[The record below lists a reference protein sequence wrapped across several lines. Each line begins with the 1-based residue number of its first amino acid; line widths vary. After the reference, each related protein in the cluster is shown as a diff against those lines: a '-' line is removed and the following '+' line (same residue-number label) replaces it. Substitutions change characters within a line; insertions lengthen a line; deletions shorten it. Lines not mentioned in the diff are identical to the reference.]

1 MSIKYKIIKN
11 KIPKHVAIIM
21 DGNGRWAAAQGKER
35 VFGHIHGVESV
46 RSVVEGAAEIGIK
59 YLTLYTFSKENWSR
73 PKDEIKALMDLLIQ
87 AIDNEVSSLK
97 KNGIRLEMIGDFGH
111 LPENVKNKLFEAIE
125 CLKECS
131 RMTLILALNYSSRWE
146 ITQGVIKIAN
156 DVKSGKIKL
165 SDINE
170 NVISNC
176 LITRKIPDPDLLIRT
191 SGECRL
197 SNFLLWQLAYSE
209 LYFTSVLW
217 PDYRK
222 EDFFDAICNYQ
233 KRERRFGKTSEQIDR

>member
-1 MSIKYKIIKN
+1 MSIKDKLIKN
-11 KIPKHVAIIM
+11 NIPKHVAIIM
-21 DGNGRWAAAQGKER
+21 DGNGRWAASQGKER
-35 VFGHIHGVESV
+35 VFGHIHGVEAV
-46 RSVVEGAAEIGIK
+46 RSVVEGAAEIGVE

-73 PKDEIKALMDLLIQ
+73 PEDEIKALMNLLIQ
-87 AIDNEVSSLK
+87 AIDNEVTSLK
-97 KNGIRLEMIGDFGH
+97 KNGIRLQMIGDTGH
-111 LPENVKNKLFEAIE
+111 LPEKVRTKLFEAIE

>member
-1 MSIKYKIIKN
+1 MSIKDKLIKN
-11 KIPKHVAIIM
+11 RIPKHVAIIM

-46 RSVVEGAAEIGIK
+46 RSVVEGAAEIGVK

-73 PKDEIKALMDLLIQ
+73 PEDEIKALMDLLIQ

-97 KNGIRLEMIGDFGH
+97 KNGIRLQMIGDSGN
-111 LPENVKNKLFEAIE
+111 LPEKVRNKLFEAIDS
-125 CLKECS
+125 LKECS

-156 DVKSGKIKL
+156 DVKSGKIK
-165 SDINE
+165 SCDINE
-170 NVISNC
+170 NLISNC
-176 LITRKIPDPDLLIRT
+176 LITSNIPDPDLLIRT

-209 LYFTSVLW
+209 LYFTPVLW

>member
-1 MSIKYKIIKN
+1 MSIKDKLIKN
-11 KIPKHVAIIM
+11 RIPKHVAIIM

-46 RSVVEGAAEIGIK
+46 RSVVEGAAEIGVK

-73 PKDEIKALMDLLIQ
+73 PEDEIKALMDLLIQ
-87 AIDNEVSSLK
+87 AINNEVSSLK
-97 KNGIRLEMIGDFGH
+97 KNGIRLQMIGDYGH
-111 LPENVKNKLFEAIE
+111 LPEKVRNKLFEAIDF
-125 CLKECS
+125 LKECS
-131 RMTLILALNYSSRWE
+131 RMTLVLALNYSSRWE

-156 DVKSGKIKL
+156 DVKNGKIKP

-170 NVISNC
+170 KLISNC
-176 LITRKIPDPDLLIRT
+176 LITRNIPDPDLLIRT

-209 LYFTSVLW
+209 LYFTPVLW

>member
-1 MSIKYKIIKN
+1 MSIKDKLIKN
-11 KIPKHVAIIM
+11 RIPKHVAIIM

-46 RSVVEGAAEIGIK
+46 RSVVEGAAEIGVK

-73 PKDEIKALMDLLIQ
+73 PEDEIKALMDLLIK
-87 AIDNEVSSLK
+87 AIDNEVASLK
-97 KNGIRLEMIGDFGH
+97 KNGIRLQMIGDYGH
-111 LPENVKNKLFEAIE
+111 LPEKVRNKLFEAIDF
-125 CLKECS
+125 LKECS

-156 DVKSGKIKL
+156 DVKSGKIKAC
-165 SDINE
+165 DINE
-170 NVISNC
+170 NLISNC
-176 LITRKIPDPDLLIRT
+176 LITSNIPDPDLLIRT

-209 LYFTSVLW
+209 LYFTPVLW